1 MCGSRKP
8 PCPHQVIENVKGRG
22 ASKPK
27 VLKKNTVHEPKLEFP
42 EGWSNHASEII
53 LTGEQFFQC
62 PALIE
67 TATETETTKLHFGVN
82 FHPLLCM
89 YYKHLALVFCS
100 PDIIGIGGKP
110 R

>member
-1 MCGSRKP
+1 MCGSKKP

-89 YYKHLALVFCS
+89 Y
-100 PDIIGIGGKP
+100 
-110 R
+110 